1 MARLVRGLTLLE
13 LLVAIF
19 VVAILVSSA
28 APSFSKAIARQSLV
42 GRANNLIGFIYMAR
56 EKASEGHPVMLCD
69 LDLDCTR
76 FTDTRHLALVEDRNN
91 NERLD
96 SADEV
101 FAELVLPETMR
112 VSWRSFRNKP
122 WLRFTQQ
129 ARSYYQNGHFLLCH
143 KGMGIKVIITRVG
156 RPRVE
161 KGGVKDALCP
171 S

>member
-1 MARLVRGLTLLE
+1 MVRLARGFTLVE
-13 LLVAIF
+13 LLVAIL
-19 VVAILVSSA
+19 VVGILVSAA
-28 APSFSKAIARQSLV
+28 APSLTKAIARQSLV

-56 EKASEGHPVMLCD
+56 EKASEGNPVMLCD
-69 LDLDCTR
+69 LELDCTG

-91 NERLD
+91 NERFD
-96 SADEV
+96 GADAI
-101 FAELVLPETMR
+101 FAELVLPEPMK

-122 WLRFTQQ
+122 WLRFTYQ

-143 KGMGIKVIITRVG
+143 NRMGIKVIITRVG

-171 S
+171 P